1 MMTFCLRRPT
11 DAPSAAPTDI
21 GTDAVMTEDE
31 LGCVAE
37 RESFVSRLSRTPAA
51 LPSPL
56 QSGRFHSGTHEAA
69 SVMAL
74 QLSSASSA
82 PRAPAQPLPL
92 VKQDSSSSLQQAE
105 EAAERLRNM
114 QLQKKQQQQQLQQQL
129 RGKKRAA
136 LPSSDIAAQPPAAG
150 PNLHVPHPP
159 LPVAEAPRSR
169 ALNKKRRCK

>member
-1 MMTFCLRRPT
+1 MTYYLRRPT

-21 GTDAVMTEDE
+21 GTDVVMTEDE
-31 LGCVAE
+31 FACAAE
-37 RESFVSRLSRTPAA
+37 HEPFVLHLSRASAA

-69 SVMAL
+69 AVLAL

-92 VKQDSSSSLQQAE
+92 AKQDSSSSLQQAE

-114 QLQKKQQQQQLQQQL
+114 QLQQLQQQRLQQQL
-129 RGKKRAA
+129 RGKKRVV
-136 LPSSDIAAQPPAAG
+136 LPSSDIDAQPPAAG
-150 PNLHVPHPP
+150 PQLHVPHHP

-169 ALNKKRRCK
+169 APNKKRRCK

>member
-31 LGCVAE
+31 LASAAE
-37 RESFVSRLSRTPAA
+37 RESLVRRLGRTPAA

-69 SVMAL
+69 AVLAL

-92 VKQDSSSSLQQAE
+92 VKQDSSSSSQQAE

-114 QLQKKQQQQQLQQQL
+114 QLQKQQQQQLQQQL

-136 LPSSDIAAQPPAAG
+136 QPPSDIDAQPPAAG

-159 LPVAEAPRSR
+159 LPVAEAPRNR
-169 ALNKKRRCK
+169 APNKKRRCT

>member
-1 MMTFCLRRPT
+1 MPPALP
-11 DAPSAAPTDI
+11 PTDI

-31 LGCVAE
+31 FGCGVE
-37 RESFVSRLSRTPAA
+37 RESFVRRLSRTSVA

-56 QSGRFHSGTHEAA
+56 QPGRFHSGANEAA

-92 VKQDSSSSLQQAE
+92 AKQDSSSSSQQAE
-105 EAAERLRNM
+105 EAAERLRHM
-114 QLQKKQQQQQLQQQL
+114 QLQKQQQQQLKQQL
-129 RGKKRAA
+129 RGKKRVAQ
-136 LPSSDIAAQPPAAG
+136 PPSDIDAQPPASG
-150 PNLHVPHPP
+150 PHLFVPHPP
-159 LPVAEAPRSR
+159 LPAAEAPRSR